1 LKTQLDQQVTEFR
14 AADVAI
20 QAMNES
26 TAGLVIT
33 DIENKKEV
41 AAVVEGH
48 RMVKAYRV
56 KISKRGKELRA
67 PATAFGK
74 EVLKEEK
81 RLLGLIEPI
90 ETRLDN
96 EREKLRAAERA
107 AAEAEKKA
115 AAEKL
120 QGRIDAMNAVGGPVN
135 LDMLANITDH
145 AFELELRAAKEAEAD
160 RVAEQHRIEKERE
173 AAAEAE
179 QAERRAADAER
190 EAAERLKEEQRQS
203 DLRAAMERAEALRA
217 ESDRLVDK
225 NRVQQAELERL
236 KQAEAQRVASERPA
250 VVADAIVTVGKAIDT
265 RVVEAELANSALR
278 FPSAATRDMVD
289 VDDHRTRLR
298 AMVEPDQETWD
309 LSPNDTAAIQWALDR
324 IAELEASA

>member
-1 LKTQLDQQVTEFR
+1 
-14 AADVAI
+14 
-20 QAMNES
+20 
-26 TAGLVIT
+26 
-33 DIENKKEV
+33 
-41 AAVVEGH
+41 
-48 RMVKAYRV
+48 
-56 KISKRGKELRA
+56 
-67 PATAFGK
+67 
-74 EVLKEEK
+74 
-81 RLLGLIEPI
+81 
-90 ETRLDN
+90 
-96 EREKLRAAERA
+96 
-107 AAEAEKKA
+107 
-115 AAEKL
+115 
-120 QGRIDAMNAVGGPVN
+120 
-135 LDMLANITDH
+135 
-145 AFELELRAAKEAEAD
+145 
-160 RVAEQHRIEKERE
+160 
-173 AAAEAE
+173 
-179 QAERRAADAER
+179 
-190 EAAERLKEEQRQS
+190 
-203 DLRAAMERAEALRA
+203 MERAEALRA

>member
-1 LKTQLDQQVTEFR
+1 MSTTTTEQPPTLKTQLDQQVTEFR

-120 QGRIDAMNAVGGPVN
+120 QRRIDAMNAVNGPVN
-135 LDMLANITDH
+135 LDMLANITDQS
-145 AFELELRAAKEAEAD
+145 FELELRAAKEAEAE

-179 QAERRAADAER
+179 QAERRAAMER
-190 EAAERLKEEQRQS
+190 ENAARIEREKLAEE
-203 DLRAAMERAEALRA
+203 
-217 ESDRLVDK
+217 
-225 NRVQQAELERL
+225 NRVQQKELQRL
-236 KQAEAQRVASERPA
+236 KQAESQRVAAERVPA
-250 VVADAIVTVGKAIDT
+250 KSPPYPEGAMVTHPAPGITVTEHRPELSREMAEPIIDDNNDH
-265 RVVEAELANSALR
+265 AE
-278 FPSAATRDMVD
+278 
-289 VDDHRTRLR
+289 RLR
-298 AMVEPDQETWD
+298 AMVEPDQKTWD
-309 LSPNDTAAIQWALDR
+309 FSPNDVAAIQWALDR
-324 IAELEASA
+324 IAELEATA